1 MCHIGCVKGTVVAM
15 SSEEIPRQAEDGP
28 NGGKLAAEVA
38 TLAARV
44 TALEQQLA
52 HMQGISTAAHPT
64 AIPTFK
70 AASSEGIR
78 SDRSIGPG
86 GIPEIPPP
94 PPPPP
99 AAPLMPA
106 RSLESRLGAQVFNRI
121 GIIAI
126 LAGAATFLKL
136 AVDRQWVGPVTR
148 ILIGLASG
156 TGIVVWSERFRRKG
170 FSGFSYSLK
179 AIGSG
184 VLYLSL
190 WAAFQLYHLL
200 PAGVALAGMVL
211 VTAWN
216 AYMAWV
222 QDSELLAAYAVAGG
236 FASPLLLS
244 TGGNHEIFLFSY
256 LLALDVATVS
266 LVRLKPWTRLLLGAF
281 PATVAYFIG
290 WYAQFFTAA
299 ELSVTAAF
307 VVVFF
312 LVFASV
318 PIHSQSVESEALN
331 EKGRRRGYVTTQIL
345 LPFWNA
351 GFVSLALYSV
361 LQDSNHH
368 AWLPWLMVVLGAF
381 YLGWMRLPQSEVA
394 AAMHLSI
401 AVVFLTI
408 AIPLKAS
415 GHWITVGWLVEG
427 LALAWVA
434 TRVAASASSP
444 SRVLRWLSAGAF
456 VLGLCGLIS
465 VGYWFENSVQRP
477 FFNSDF
483 SAALIAILT
492 LGAAAWLGFRVP
504 HPARSM
510 WFRFVTACLLAIEL
524 VALLLCLREIAT
536 SRLTFYAHPPFMNP
550 DFGMAVIGI
559 GAIAGVAWFV
569 YRLGESDTERSIFW
583 RQMAGGSIIAINL
596 ITVLTGVREIEA
608 LWPITS
614 ADPEAQLRQALAV
627 SAFLMVYGGLLL
639 AIGFW
644 KRTAFIRWQALVLI
658 VFTIAKTF
666 LYDMRNL
673 SQGYRVASFLGLG
686 ALLMAVSFA
695 YQKNW
700 LGLRD
705 SNATTVPTHDT
716 GSHQ

>member
-1 MCHIGCVKGTVVAM
+1 MCHTGGAKGTVIVAM
-15 SSEEIPRQAEDGP
+15 GSDEISRQAEDGS
-28 NGGKLAAEVA
+28 NLKLAAEVA
-38 TLAARV
+38 ALSARV
-44 TALEQQLA
+44 AALERQLA
-52 HMQGISTAAHPT
+52 NMRGEPSAAQPLEVSAFEVAPDAEKPGNP
-64 AIPTFK
+64 AIPMVS
-70 AASSEGIR
+70 AAVA
-78 SDRSIGPG
+78 
-86 GIPEIPPP
+86 
-94 PPPPP
+94 PPPP
-99 AAPLMPA
+99 APAMPPPA

-126 LAGAATFLKL
+126 LVGAATFLKL
-136 AVDRQWVGPVTR
+136 AVDKQWIGPVAR
-148 ILIGLASG
+148 VLVGLLAG
-156 TGIVVWSERFRRKG
+156 AGIVLWSERFRKKG
-170 FSGFSYSLK
+170 FAGFSYSLK

-190 WAAFQLYHLL
+190 WASFQLYQLL
-200 PAGVALAGMVL
+200 PAGAALAGMVL

-222 QDSELLAAYAVAGG
+222 QNSELLAAYAVAGG
-236 FASPLLLS
+236 FATPLLLS
-244 TGGNHEIFLFSY
+244 TGGNHEVFLFTY
-256 LLALDVATVS
+256 LLAIDAATVA

-281 PATVAYFIG
+281 PATVVYFIG
-290 WYAQFFTAA
+290 WYVQFFTAS
-299 ELSVTAAF
+299 ELGVTAAF
-307 VVVFF
+307 VILFF
-312 LVFASV
+312 LTFASM
-318 PIHSQSVESEALN
+318 PIDSRKFEESEPN
-331 EKGRRRGYVTTQIL
+331 DEKGRRRGYITTQIL

-351 GFVSLALYSV
+351 AFASLALYSV
-361 LQDSNHH
+361 LQDSGHH
-368 AWLPWLMVVLGAF
+368 GWLPWLMVVLGGF
-381 YLGWMRLPQSEVA
+381 YLAWMRLSQSDVA
-394 AAMHLSI
+394 VAMHLSI

-434 TRVAASASSP
+434 RRVAESAASP

-477 FFNSDF
+477 FFNSDM
-483 SAALIAILT
+483 SAALIAIVA
-492 LGAAAWLGFRVP
+492 LGTAAWLGSRVQQV
-504 HPARSM
+504 ARAA
-510 WFRFVTACLLAIEL
+510 WTRFVAACLLAMEL
-524 VALLLCLREIAT
+524 VGLLLCLREIAT
-536 SRLTFYAHPPFMNP
+536 SRSNFYAHLPVLNS
-550 DFGMAVIGI
+550 DFAMALIGMGT
-559 GAIAGVAWFV
+559 IAAAAWVA
-569 YRLGESDTERSIFW
+569 YRLAQANAEHSGFW
-583 RQMAGGSIIAINL
+583 RQMVGASMIAINL
-596 ITVLTGVREIEA
+596 IAVLTGVREIQA

-614 ADPEAQLRQALAV
+614 TDPEALLRQALAV

-639 AIGFW
+639 AAGFW

-705 SNATTVPTHDT
+705 SGATAEPTHET
-716 GSHQ
+716 GSGQ

>member
-1 MCHIGCVKGTVVAM
+1 M

-28 NGGKLAAEVA
+28 TEGKLAAEVA
-38 TLAARV
+38 ALSARV
-44 TALEQQLA
+44 AALEQQLA
-52 HMQGISTAAHPT
+52 DMRTTSTVAHP
-64 AIPTFK
+64 AIPPFEAPPTRGTRPD
-70 AASSEGIR
+70 E
-78 SDRSIGPG
+78 
-86 GIPEIPPP
+86 EIAPVVSVLRVPPP
-94 PPPPP
+94 PPPPSLTAVARP
-99 AAPLMPA
+99 PD
-106 RSLESRLGAQVFNRI
+106 RSLENRLGAQVFNRI

-126 LAGAATFLKL
+126 LVGAATFLKL
-136 AVDRQWVGPVTR
+136 AVDRQWIGPVAR

-156 TGIVVWSERFRRKG
+156 TAILVWSERFRRKG

-200 PAGVALAGMVL
+200 PAGAALVGMVL

-222 QDSELLAAYAVAGG
+222 QNSELLAAYAVAGG

-244 TGGNHEIFLFSY
+244 TGGNHEIFLFTY
-256 LLALDVATVS
+256 LLALDVATVA

-290 WYAQFFTAA
+290 WYAQFFTAS
-299 ELSVTAAF
+299 ELVVTAAF
-307 VVVFF
+307 IVLFF
-312 LVFASV
+312 LVFAIV
-318 PIHSQSVESEALN
+318 PVHSKSLGSEN
-331 EKGRRRGYVTTQIL
+331 NDDKGQRRGYVTTQIL

-351 GFVSLALYSV
+351 GFVSLAFYSV
-361 LQDSNHH
+361 LQDSDHH

-434 TRVAASASSP
+434 TRVAASVSSP

-483 SAALIAILT
+483 SAALIAIVA
-492 LGAAAWLGFRVP
+492 LGAAAWLGFRVQ
-504 HPARSM
+504 HAALSA
-510 WFRFVTACLLAIEL
+510 WVRFVTACLLAIEL

-536 SRLTFYAHPPFMNP
+536 SRLTFYAHPPFLNA
-550 DFGMAVIGI
+550 DFAMALIGI
-559 GAIAGVAWFV
+559 GTIAGVAWVV
-569 YRLGESDTERSIFW
+569 YRLGQTDSERSIFW
-583 RQMAGGSIIAINL
+583 HQMTGGSIIAINL
-596 ITVLTGVREIEA
+596 IAVLTGVREIEA
-608 LWPITS
+608 LWPSTS
-614 ADPEAQLRQALAV
+614 TDPEAQLRQALAV

-639 AIGFW
+639 AVGFW
-644 KRTAFIRWQALVLI
+644 KRTAFIRWQALLLI

-666 LYDMRNL
+666 IYDMRNL

-700 LGLRD
+700 LGLRE
-705 SNATTVPTHDT
+705 SSATTEPTHET
-716 GSHQ
+716 GSGQ

>member
-1 MCHIGCVKGTVVAM
+1 
-15 SSEEIPRQAEDGP
+15 
-28 NGGKLAAEVA
+28 
-38 TLAARV
+38 
-44 TALEQQLA
+44 
-52 HMQGISTAAHPT
+52 
-64 AIPTFK
+64 
-70 AASSEGIR
+70 
-78 SDRSIGPG
+78 
-86 GIPEIPPP
+86 
-94 PPPPP
+94 
-99 AAPLMPA
+99 
-106 RSLESRLGAQVFNRI
+106 
-121 GIIAI
+121 
-126 LAGAATFLKL
+126 
-136 AVDRQWVGPVTR
+136 
-148 ILIGLASG
+148 
-156 TGIVVWSERFRRKG
+156 
-170 FSGFSYSLK
+170 
-179 AIGSG
+179 
-184 VLYLSL
+184 
-190 WAAFQLYHLL
+190 
-200 PAGVALAGMVL
+200 MVL

-216 AYMAWV
+216 AYMAWA
-222 QDSELLAAYAVAGG
+222 QNSEMLAAYAVAGG

-256 LLALDVATVS
+256 LLALDVATVV

-290 WYAQFFTAA
+290 WYAQFFTAS
-299 ELSVTAAF
+299 ELSVTAGF
-307 VVVFF
+307 IVLFF
-312 LVFASV
+312 LVFSSV
-318 PIHSQSVESEALN
+318 PIHSQNMESEGRD
-331 EKGRRRGYVTTQIL
+331 EQGRRRGSVTTQIL

-368 AWLPWLMVVLGAF
+368 PWLPWLMVVLGAF
-381 YLGWMRLPQSEVA
+381 YLAWMRLPQSEVA

-434 TRVAASASSP
+434 TRVAVSASSP

-483 SAALIAILT
+483 SAALIAVLA
-492 LGAAAWLGFRVP
+492 LGGAAWLGFRAQHAGP
-504 HPARSM
+504 SAWM
-510 WFRFVTACLLAIEL
+510 RFITACLLAIEL

-536 SRLTFYAHPPFMNP
+536 SRLSFHAHPPFLNP
-550 DFGMAVIGI
+550 DFAMALIGI
-559 GAIAGVAWFV
+559 GTIAGVAWVV
-569 YRLGESDTERSIFW
+569 YRLGETDVHRAIFW

-596 ITVLTGVREIEA
+596 IAVLTGVREIEA
-608 LWPITS
+608 MWPSTS

-627 SAFLMVYGGLLL
+627 STFLMVYGGLLL
-639 AIGFW
+639 AVGFW
-644 KRTAFIRWQALVLI
+644 KRTAFVRWQALVLI

-666 LYDMRNL
+666 IYDMRNL

-705 SNATTVPTHDT
+705 SGAPTEPTHDT
-716 GSHQ
+716 GSGQ